1 MSRKK
6 KKKFE
11 EMKSFPNVLQWDD
24 ENVKEKVKEII
35 NQYDKVIL
43 ELACGKGEYSLHL
56 GNKYSDIL
64 IIGIDIQGERIWK
77 GAKDALE
84 KKLDNVYFLRIQIQ
98 NIEEYISENSIDEIW
113 ITFPDPFLRE
123 RDIKRRLTS
132 PNFLDI
138 YKKILKKNGVI
149 HLKTDSDELYEYT
162 LETINSMKLN
172 ILKNISDIYPFGDIE
187 NVTDVQTTF
196 EKKHLE
202 NGKKIKYLEFNFHI
216 IFS

>member
-24 ENVKEKVKEII
+24 EDVKKKVKKIS
-35 NQYDKVIL
+35 NQYEKVIL

-56 GNKYSDIL
+56 GNKYRDTL

-132 PNFLDI
+132 PNFIHI
-138 YKKILKKNGVI
+138 YKKILKKNGII

-162 LETINSMKLN
+162 LETINFMKLN
-172 ILKNISDIYPFGDIE
+172 ILENISDIYSFGDIE

-196 EKKHLE
+196 ERKHLE
-202 NGKKIKYLEFNFHI
+202 NGKKIKYLEFNFYI

>member
-6 KKKFE
+6 RKKFE
-11 EMKSFPNVLQWDD
+11 EIKTFPNVLQWDD
-24 ENVKEKVKEII
+24 ESIGERVKRII
-35 NQYDKVIL
+35 NQYNTVIL
-43 ELACGKGEYSLHL
+43 ELACGQGEYSIHL
-56 GNKYSDIL
+56 GNKYKDTL

-84 KKLDNVYFLRIQIQ
+84 KKIDNVYFLRIQIQ
-98 NIEEYISENSIDEIW
+98 NIEEYIPKNSINEIW
-113 ITFPDPFLRE
+113 ITFPDPFVRE
-123 RDIKRRLTS
+123 RDSKRRLTS
-132 PNFLDI
+132 PNFLHI
-138 YKKILKKNGVI
+138 YRKILKKNGII

-172 ILKNISDIYPFGDIE
+172 ILENISGIYSFGDIE

-202 NGKKIKYLEFNFHI
+202 NGKKIKYLKFNF
-216 IFS
+216 